1 MLKPTSSQPVPDQPS
16 QKKPSQKKP
25 SKADLTKTL
34 ILDTAQQLMLG
45 EGYAAVTT
53 RRIAKE
59 AGLKPPTVHYHF
71 KTTDDLL
78 LALFRRNLQLERKRV
93 DSTLTQASGLVELW
107 RAYIDQPQTALA
119 IEFMGLANHREAIR
133 KEITAVTEK
142 ERRRRADLLQSLM
155 NDSMSSSEAGI
166 SGLGLSVVLIGLART
181 LVLEQNLGIDVGH
194 ADTKQ
199 FVEQLLQSL
208 S

>member
-1 MLKPTSSQPVPDQPS
+1 MLKPTSSQPVPDRPS
-16 QKKPSQKKP
+16 QKKPSQTKP

-119 IEFMGLANHREAIR
+119 IEFLGLANHRDAIR
-133 KEITAVTEK
+133 KEITAVTQK